1 MKDYDPSDL
10 TSTLVYIKNEFGLNV
25 FTKQG
30 RAAALVSDLAP
41 RLKNDRIM
49 LERLSRLGILEDFVS
64 NTSADE
70 EVKRRL
76 IYKFMSGLKYSEY
89 IRADIVDTYLS
100 TLVTVFEWDVEVQI
114 QNESSTNNIRFDSER
129 YMQESQD
136 ETFLKGKKAFGDGK
150 FDEAK
155 QSFCKAY
162 ERGNVLAGVFLGEIY
177 FLGNGCDYNYEKA
190 ISMFVDGMNRG
201 CPLGAEWLAYAY
213 KLGNG
218 VPQDREKARELLDS
232 SIDALE
238 FMAASGSTEAQY
250 FYGLDLLYDNFSN
263 QNKEKGIY
271 WLEKAMNAGLVAAGI
286 EIAKTKLYGW
296 GCRKD
301 EKAGIQLLV
310 KYVNAK
316 NKDAHYELGRIYYYG
331 IYNDQDYKK
340 ALSLLLFAA
349 EQGHSASQ
357 HLVGNMYY
365 WGKGVEK
372 DYGEARKWYELAQK
386 RGNRSSSEALGFIYF
401 YGLGVLKD
409 LDKAFEFYKFA
420 ADNGLACSQ
429 YMLHYFYFGSG
440 KYKDYETG
448 KEYLE
453 KSAKQDHV
461 LAQKVLAFIYIANY
475 GFNDENMFIYW
486 MKRAADQNDV
496 EAQNILEE
504 TYYLLDNAEDFQKSY
519 SEAINLVN
527 KLTHQG
533 DIQTQIFLLPFIIKE
548 RCF

>member
-1 MKDYDPSDL
+1 
-10 TSTLVYIKNEFGLNV
+10 
-25 FTKQG
+25 
-30 RAAALVSDLAP
+30 
-41 RLKNDRIM
+41 M
-49 LERLSRLGILEDFVS
+49 LERLSRRGILEDFVS

-76 IYKFMSGLKYSEY
+76 IYKFMSDLKYSEY
-89 IRADIVDTYLS
+89 IRADIVDAYLS

-114 QNESSTNNIRFDSER
+114 PNETTTNNIKFDSER
-129 YMQESQD
+129 FMQESQD
-136 ETFLKGKKAFGDGK
+136 ETFLKGKEAFGDEK

-155 QSFCKAY
+155 RLFSKAY
-162 ERGNVLAGVFLGEIY
+162 ECGNVLAGVHLGEIY
-177 FLGNGCDYNYEKA
+177 FLGNGCDCNYGKA
-190 ISMFVDGMNRG
+190 ISLFVDGMNRG

-218 VPQDREKARELLDS
+218 IPQDREKARELLDS

-250 FYGLDLLYDNFSN
+250 FYGIDLLYDNFSI

-271 WLEKAMNAGLVAAGI
+271 WLEKAMNAGFVAAGI

-301 EKAGIQLLV
+301 ENAGIQLLV

-316 NKDAHYELGRIYYYG
+316 NKDAHYELGRIYYYYG

-349 EQGHSASQ
+349 ERGHSASQ

-372 DYGEARKWYELAQK
+372 DYGEARKWYELAEK
-386 RGNRSSSEALGFIYF
+386 RGNKSSSEALGFIYF

-409 LDKAFEFYKFA
+409 LDKAFEFFKFA

-429 YMLHYFYFGSG
+429 YMLHYFYLGDG

-453 KSAKQDHV
+453 KSANQDNV
-461 LAQKVLAFIYIANY
+461 LAQKVLAYMYVDNF

-486 MKRAADQNDV
+486 MKRAAEQNDV
-496 EAQNILEE
+496 EAQYIL
-504 TYYLLDNAEDFQKSY
+504 
-519 SEAINLVN
+519 
-527 KLTHQG
+527 
-533 DIQTQIFLLPFIIKE
+533 KE
-548 RCF
+548 RCS